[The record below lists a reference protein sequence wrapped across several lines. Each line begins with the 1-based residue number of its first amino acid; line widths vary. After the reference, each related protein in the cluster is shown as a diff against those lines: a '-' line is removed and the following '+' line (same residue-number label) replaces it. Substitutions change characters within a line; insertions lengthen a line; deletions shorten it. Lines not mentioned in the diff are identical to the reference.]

1 MNNLKYEDLEI
12 YKLAEKLSDR
22 IWEGVLKW
30 DYTAKKTYCTQVID
44 SSASIGSNIAEGY
57 GRGSNPDRARFAK
70 ISRGSLYESIHWI
83 NKTCRLKILSE
94 SEFKELSGICDVLT
108 PKLSAYINYLNKK

>member
-22 IWEGVLKW
+22 IWEVVLKW
-30 DYTAKKTYCTQVID
+30 DYTAKKTYGTQVID

-83 NKTCRLKILSE
+83 NKTYRLKILSE

-108 PKLSAYINYLNKK
+108 PKLSAYVNYLNKK